1 MNGLRSALF
10 ALSALALAGC
20 PSISTMGTARTVP
33 EGTYQYSVAGG
44 YAVMS
49 ETVVDDEGNPDS
61 VSAPSFELGI
71 RYGLSDRIEV
81 GGKIFPVGAELGAK
95 AQVLRSASTERGL
108 DVAVAPSFSV
118 YPWSKGV
125 AGWGNLSVPLGFN
138 VGGGNQLVL
147 SPRGTMFLVT
157 SEEGS
162 GSVFMAGGSMGFAVK
177 LGTGR
182 YTILPEV
189 SALVPFSKSLP
200 TDVEA
205 KFAFEGPLFQA
216 SVGVLVGP

>member
-1 MNGLRSALF
+1 MNGPRSALI
-10 ALSALALAGC
+10 ALSAFALAGC
-20 PSISTMGTARTVP
+20 PSISTMGTARTIP

-49 ETVVDDEGNPDS
+49 DTVVDDEGNPDS
-61 VSAPSFELGI
+61 VSAPSLELGI
-71 RYGLSDRIEV
+71 RYGISDRIEV
-81 GGKIFPVGAELGAK
+81 GGKIFPVGAELGMK
-95 AQVLRSASTERGL
+95 AQVLRSASTDRGL
-108 DVAVAPSFSV
+108 DLAVAPSLSV

-125 AGWGNLSVPLGFN
+125 AGWGNLSIPLGFN

-177 LGTGR
+177 LKPGLTL
-182 YTILPEV
+182 LPEV
-189 SALVPFSKSLP
+189 SALVPFSQSLP

-205 KFAFEGPLFQA
+205 KFAFEGPLFQG
-216 SVGVLVGP
+216 SVGVLFGP